1 MPVSSQAALF
11 QTEEQH
17 KETVYREFDKMRK
30 AAVDSVDNAQQ
41 DVNSGA
47 YEDQDAFVM
56 HGALSGAKKHRHETE
71 ALIQKLYKR
80 PYFAHIEAK
89 GEDSDDSGGEHF
101 YLSDCET
108 LDRIVTIGHDIGHDG
123 TLIPFKQDRERPISL
138 ALFHCYQSKKG
149 DPIEYNAPGG
159 TFVLIPKL
167 ICDDEIDNRK
177 LIDAVQLFPE
187 TGMLQITA
195 DELLEEKLQENRN
208 NPTLRNII
216 ATLQRMQFEIIEADA
231 EQSFVVQG
239 CAGSGKSQCLLH
251 RLFFLRDTLSQ
262 EGWNHVLLLTP
273 TQLFRNYSAE
283 LIRRYQLSGIE
294 NCSIANLYRT
304 LLNSYDVRFKNRQYQ
319 YELSE
324 EYLPDEYLHEVYN
337 HGMIA
342 EIDSEIS
349 TAIRKY
355 VEAGCA
361 ALGTD
366 VPARITNIQISG
378 LVERLDEEMKAF
390 DERESILQQ
399 DEEYAEKRKQY
410 EELQK
415 KLDNLQRRKDRL
427 KGEYGQ
433 IIEDSRQLVVLQQAL
448 DEAEQERAEWLVQR
462 EADRTAALQT
472 LQDLERLWNNG
483 KDIQMPA
490 RYAQQLAIVQDILWG
505 ERFRT
510 DEEYSRFLDEYC
522 NQARSELQAIT
533 KSQTTEKTST
543 RQEKRKETISGNL
556 KQLDADIISVTA
568 EIEEYA
574 EWLRNRSENNEGEKT
589 RRTLRR
595 SEMERARYFLS
606 RIESVV
612 FEREV
617 WNALAPLKEKYHVQ
631 TLQIEDLKDGHQ
643 KETRILYKSDLL
655 FYLKIYAA
663 LYPDAVLPDYRLI
676 CVDEGQDLHKA
687 DYDMLHR
694 LYPKAVFNVFG
705 DTDQV
710 LHTACGIHDWQSE
723 TGIQKLYT
731 LNKNYRNTAAIV
743 EFCNQTFKS
752 SMEYIGKVRRAEQ
765 LHKVSDPMQM
775 RSAVVSADMVVIVR
789 DRNALERFC
798 ASVGK
803 PVSDFEYLDTK
814 AEAPSGTKIPCYSI
828 FAAKGLEFQK
838 AAVFPLNMTV
848 NQKVVAC
855 TRAMEELYYYE

>member
-1 MPVSSQAALF
+1 MIMPINIQAALL
-11 QTEEQH
+11 QSEEQH
-17 KETVYREFDKMRK
+17 KEAVYRQFDTMRK
-30 AAVDSVDNAQQ
+30 AAGVSVDNAQAG
-41 DVNSGA
+41 VNRGA
-47 YEDQDAFVM
+47 YEDQEAFMM
-56 HGALSGAKKHRHETE
+56 HSALNGARQHRHETE
-71 ALIQKLYKR
+71 ALVQKLYKR
-80 PYFAHIEAK
+80 PYFAHIEARN
-89 GEDSDDSGGEHF
+89 EDDSEHY

-108 LDRIVTIGHDIGHDG
+108 LDQTVTIGRGG
-123 TLIPFKQDRERPISL
+123 TLVPFKQDRDRPISL
-138 ALFHCYQSKKG
+138 ALFHCYQAKKG
-149 DPIEYNAPGG
+149 DPIEYSAPGG
-159 TFVLIPKL
+159 TFVLIPQL
-167 ICDDEIDNRK
+167 ICDDEIDSRK

-187 TGMLQITA
+187 TEMLQITA

-216 ATLQRMQFEIIEADA
+216 ATLQRKQFEIIEADA
-231 EQSFVVQG
+231 DQSFIVQG

-251 RLFFLRDTLSQ
+251 RLFFLRDILSQ

-294 NCSIANLYRT
+294 NCSIADLYRT

-337 HGMIA
+337 NDMIA

-349 TAIRKY
+349 MAIRKY
-355 VEAGCA
+355 VEAGCD
-361 ALGTD
+361 ALGIE
-366 VPARITNIQISG
+366 VPARITNAQISD
-378 LVERLDEEMKAF
+378 LLKRLDGEMKAF
-390 DERESILQQ
+390 DERESVLQQ
-399 DEEYAEKRKQY
+399 NEEYAEKRKQY
-410 EELQK
+410 EQLQK
-415 KLDNLQRRKDRL
+415 KLDNLQKRRDRL
-427 KGEYGQ
+427 QEEYGQ
-433 IIEDSRQLVVLQQAL
+433 IIEDSKRLGILQKAL
-448 DEAEQERAEWLVQR
+448 DEAEQERTEWLAQR
-462 EADRTAALQT
+462 EADRVAALQT
-472 LQDLERLWNNG
+472 LQDMERLWNNG
-483 KDIQMPA
+483 NDIQMPA
-490 RYAQQLAIVQDILWG
+490 RYAQQLYIVQDILWG
-505 ERFRT
+505 ERFRA
-510 DEEYSRFLDEYC
+510 DEEYARFLDEYC
-522 NQARSELQAIT
+522 NQARNELHTIT
-533 KSQTTEKTST
+533 KSQTTEKTSI
-543 RQEKRKETISGNL
+543 RQEKRKETISSNL
-556 KQLDADIISVTA
+556 EQLDVDITSVT
-568 EIEEYA
+568 EKIEEYA
-574 EWLRNRSENNEGEKT
+574 EWLRNRSENNEGEKS

-606 RIESVV
+606 RIESAV

-617 WNALAPLKEKYHVQ
+617 WNALAPLKEKYHIQ
-631 TLQIEDLKDGHQ
+631 TLQIEELKDGHQ

-655 FYLKIYAA
+655 YYLKIYAA
-663 LYPDAVLPDYRLI
+663 LYPDVVLPDYRLI

-723 TGIQKLYT
+723 TSIRKLYT

-752 SMEYIGKVRRAEQ
+752 SMEYIGKVRRSDQ
-765 LHKVSDPMQM
+765 PHKIADPIQM
-775 RSAVVSADMVVIVR
+775 KDAVVADEMVVIVR

-814 AEAPSGTKIPCYSI
+814 AEAPTGKKIPCYSI
-828 FAAKGLEFQK
+828 FAAKGLEFRK
-838 AAVFPLNMTV
+838 VVVFPLNMTV